1 MLITFDVL
9 KSETFTDS
17 KAPHHLNISLISTTF
32 DVSKF
37 FKFKVR
43 SFLQY
48 LNMACMPVTLLVFK
62 FRKSID
68 SKR

>member
-9 KSETFTDS
+9 KHETSNDS
-17 KAPHHLNISLISTTF
+17 KASQVSNISLISTTF

-37 FKFKVR
+37 PQFKVR
-43 SFLQY
+43 RFWQF